1 MTVLMALYGP
11 DGACP
16 KGVAHCREFGLGGC
30 GYEKPAVVAT
40 MLQGNAE
47 RRLGTNGEKAGLKY
61 RSGRNLSELPVSS
74 QGLIDPSQ
82 REETKD
88 KYSTL
93 DVDSTLLLYMSP
105 EGYIASL
112 RYQEA
117 IQQGMTIP

>member
-61 RSGRNLSELPVSS
+61 RSGVSAYSLPSEALSRCWFRS
-74 QGLIDPSQ
+74 
-82 REETKD
+82 
-88 KYSTL
+88 
-93 DVDSTLLLYMSP
+93 
-105 EGYIASL
+105 
-112 RYQEA
+112 
-117 IQQGMTIP
+117 